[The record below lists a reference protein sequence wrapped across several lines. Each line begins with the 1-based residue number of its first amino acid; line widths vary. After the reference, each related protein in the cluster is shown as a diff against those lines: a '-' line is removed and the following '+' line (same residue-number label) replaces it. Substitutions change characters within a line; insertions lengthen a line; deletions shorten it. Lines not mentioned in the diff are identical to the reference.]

1 MVDVAIFDEDKKKN
15 NEDRIGLNG
24 GEKNIQH
31 RGRKK
36 ERQQDVSGVSFH
48 HDLWDPPNWA
58 NLWAGAQP
66 STLENRSNGEAG
78 RQAKHW
84 QDMRGAPQKGQVWW
98 NPWSCPLLSIRKKK
112 KEMIIHVTKLADS
125 YSAKF
130 ILGQQDWGWISSSFW
145 IMVTCLW
152 GGGGV
157 GSGSG

>member
-58 NLWAGAQP
+58 NLWAGELWRTGQ
-66 STLENRSNGEAG
+66 TERREGKQNIDKTWEG
-78 RQAKHW
+78 RH
-84 QDMRGAPQKGQVWW
+84 
-98 NPWSCPLLSIRKKK
+98 KK
-112 KEMIIHVTKLADS
+112 
-125 YSAKF
+125 AKF
-130 ILGQQDWGWISSSFW
+130 DEF
-145 IMVTCLW
+145 C
-152 GGGGV
+152 
-157 GSGSG
+157 